1 MAGNEPRRPR
11 GGFVLLGVAAL
22 AAAVYAGTRQEPE
35 DAVNV
40 PAAAAGW
47 YGAMELY
54 RRVALWAG
62 RRAMQAEMNYWK
74 AVG

>member
-11 GGFVLLGVAAL
+11 GWTVLAAAAL
-22 AAAVYAGTRQEPE
+22 AAAVYAATRPEPE
-35 DAVNV
+35 SAVTV
-40 PAAAAGW
+40 PAQAVGW
-47 YGAMELY
+47 HGAMELY
-54 RRVALWAG
+54 HKVALWAG